1 MILNYILLG
10 VIVILLICVIALIIK
25 NKNGQEDKTS
35 IETKSLVEALSKD
48 LNRVESALKIELKE
62 NRDEMTASAK
72 ANREEMSLSIKN
84 LGETLSKNL
93 IESFGQQKDLLDIF
107 SRKLDTLTNS
117 NNEKLDSLTK
127 TLEVKLTQ
135 LQESNSLNNKESR
148 KELKE
153 GFESFKKEIENS
165 LNNYK
170 DAQRENFDN
179 FQTLQKNQHTANNEK
194 LEAMKS
200 TIERSIKGLQEGN
213 EKKLEEMRVTVDE
226 KLQKTLETRLGESF
240 KLVSDRLEAVHKGLG
255 DMQQLAIGVGDL
267 KKVLSNVKTRGV
279 LGEYQLENIL
289 DQLLTPEQYGK
300 NIRTKVGS
308 NASVEFAIKLPGR
321 EDQDKTVWLPVDSKF
336 PKEDF
341 ELLSDAYEN
350 VTDQIEVHRKNFVRG
365 IKKCA
370 QDIRDK
376 YIDSP
381 NTTDFAILFLPF
393 ESLYA
398 EVLRTPG
405 LFEALQKDYKIII
418 TGPTTLSA
426 LLSSLQMGFRTLAIE
441 KRTSEVWDLLGAV
454 KTEFSKFGGILEK
467 TKKKLQ
473 EASNVIDDAGI
484 RSRAIERKLKDITQ
498 LPQEQ
503 TTILLGDLTKIENT
517 EEPEEE
523 GNNLDATNP

>member
-10 VIVILLICVIALIIK
+10 VIVLLLIIIIVLIIK
-25 NKNGQEDKTS
+25 NSKKGKDNSASEIKLSIDGLEKNLTRIESTLKT
-35 IETKSLVEALSKD
+35 
-48 LNRVESALKIELKE
+48 ELKD
-62 NRDEMTASAK
+62 NRDELSASVK
-72 ANREEMSLSIKN
+72 SNREEVASSIKIF
-84 LGETLSKNL
+84 GETLSKNL
-93 IESFGQQKDLLDIF
+93 LESFGQQKSLLDTF
-107 SRKLDTLTNS
+107 STKLDTLTNS
-117 NNEKLDSLTK
+117 NNEKLDNFTK
-127 TLEVKLTQ
+127 TLEGKFMH
-135 LQESNSLNNKESR
+135 LQESIGVNNKDAR
-148 KELKE
+148 KELKD
-153 GFESFKKEIENS
+153 GFESFKREIENS

-170 DAQRENFDN
+170 DAQKENFEN
-179 FQTLQKNQHTANNEK
+179 FQTLQKTQYTVNNEK
-194 LEAMKS
+194 LEAMKN
-200 TIERSIKGLQEGN
+200 TIETSIKGLQEGN
-213 EKKLEEMRVTVDE
+213 EKKLEEMRIIVDE

-279 LGEYQLENIL
+279 LGEYQLENVL
-289 DQLLTPEQYGK
+289 EQLLTPEQYGK
-300 NIRTKVGS
+300 NIKTKVGS
-308 NASVEFAIKLPGR
+308 NATVEFAIKLPGR
-321 EDQDKTVWLPVDSKF
+321 DDKDKTVWLPIDSKF

-405 LFEALQKDYKIII
+405 LFETLQKDYKIII

-441 KRTSEVWDLLGAV
+441 KRTSEVWELLGAV
-454 KTEFSKFGGILEK
+454 KTEFGKFGNILEK

-473 EASNVIDDAGI
+473 EASNVIDDAET
-484 RSRAIERKLKDITQ
+484 RSRVIEKKLKSITQ

-503 TTILLGDLTKIENT
+503 TTILLGDISKPDELEDKG
-517 EEPEEE
+517 
-523 GNNLDATNP
+523 GNSLDDIDL